1 MANVFQ
7 STPIRRIRR
16 NSFDLSHDV
25 KFTGTMGKLIPTLI
39 QEVLPGDSFKIN
51 SENLIR
57 FAPMVSPVMHSIK
70 CFTHYF
76 FVPNRI
82 VFDKWEDF
90 ISPDLSA
97 ETPPAF
103 PFMNLSTIGGV
114 TKGSVLDHF
123 GLPVGVAAN
132 FTNIEINAIPLA
144 AYHCIYNEYYR
155 DQNLIPEV
163 PYKLIPGNQPA
174 ATRSSLISMRTR
186 AWMHDYFTAA
196 LPFQQKGPAVG
207 IPFGIDYDDVEV
219 RIKSSS
225 NTGSA
230 QWTTTGNA
238 TSATVTVGATNEV
251 PQINDG
257 RMVAQTSTLS
267 GTSQSTISD
276 LRLAMRLQEWF
287 ELAARGGSR
296 YVEQL
301 KVFWNVNSS
310 DKRMNRPEFLGGTRV
325 PVVISEVLQTSSSDG
340 ATPQGTMAGHAISGS
355 YGNTIRYRAE
365 EHGFIIGIMS
375 VMPNTAYQQGI
386 HRMWS
391 RKSWEDYAWP
401 QFAHLS
407 EQPIL
412 NKEIYVANDGK
423 NEETFGFIPRY
434 SEYRYT
440 PSRVAG
446 EFRDTLAFWHLGRQ
460 FSNRPLLNKDFI
472 ECNPSNRIFAVT
484 TGDNLWCHTY
494 HKIRVKRA
502 LPQYGVP
509 TL

>member
-1 MANVFQ
+1 MSNVFQ
-7 STPIRRIRR
+7 STPVRRSVA
-16 NSFDLSHDV
+16 NFFDLSHDV

-76 FVPNRI
+76 FIPNRI
-82 VFDKWEDF
+82 VWNAWEDF
-90 ISPDLSA
+90 ISPDLSK
-97 ETPPAF
+97 ETPPAWPHRSASF
-103 PFMNLSTIGGV
+103 TFA
-114 TKGSVLDHF
+114 KGSLGDYLGLPTGTPVSNF
-123 GLPVGVAAN
+123 GLLA
-132 FTNIEINAIPLA
+132 FA
-144 AYHCIYNEYYR
+144 AYQCVYNEYYR

-163 PYKLIPGNQPA
+163 NYKLSSGVNSVNITELMTLR
-174 ATRSSLISMRTR
+174 TRS
-186 AWMHDYFTAA
+186 WMHDYFTSA
-196 LPFQQKGPAVG
+196 LPFQQKGPAVRM
-207 IPFGIDYDDVEV
+207 PMDFNDVHVYINNPDNNLATVSTNQGNAYARHVLTDAEPSPV
-219 RIKSSS
+219 LLSREMYA
-225 NTGSA
+225 NTSGM
-230 QWTTTGNA
+230 TGN
-238 TSATVTVGATNEV
+238 T
-251 PQINDG
+251 
-257 RMVAQTSTLS
+257 
-267 GTSQSTISD
+267 TITD

-301 KVFWNVNSS
+301 KVFWDVNSS

-340 ATPQGTMAGHAISGS
+340 ATPQGTMAGHAISGT
-355 YGNTIRYRAE
+355 YGNTIRYRSE

-375 VMPNTAYQQGI
+375 VMPNTAYQQGM
-386 HRMWS
+386 HRHWS
-391 RKSWEDYAWP
+391 RDSWEDYAWP

-412 NKEIYVANDGK
+412 NKELYYNEADNKNND
-423 NEETFGFIPRY
+423 TFGFIPRY
-434 SEYRYT
+434 SEYRYS

-446 EFRDTLAFWHLGRQ
+446 EFRDTLSFWHLGRQ
-460 FSNRPLLNKDFI
+460 FSNRPLLNKDFV

-494 HKIRVKRA
+494 HKIRVKRK
-502 LPQYGVP
+502 LPKYGVP

>member
-25 KFTGTMGKLIPTLI
+25 KFSGTMGKLIPTLI

-90 ISPDLSA
+90 ISPDLSK
-97 ETPPAF
+97 ETPPAW
-103 PFMNLSTIGGV
+103 PYIAPSSGNSATDKGTLWDYLGLPSPIPTGV
-114 TKGSVLDHF
+114 TNLAVSVLPF
-123 GLPVGVAAN
+123 
-132 FTNIEINAIPLA
+132 A
-144 AYHCIYNEYYR
+144 AYQKVYNEYYR
-155 DQNLIPEV
+155 DQNLISEIDV
-163 PYKLIPGNQPA
+163 TVTAGNNGA
-174 ATRSSLISMRTR
+174 KFDNFTGLRTR

-196 LPFQQKGPAVG
+196 LPFQQKGPAVN
-207 IPFGIDYDDVEV
+207 IPIDYGDAVFPI
-219 RIKSSS
+219 R
-225 NTGSA
+225 NAGSA
-230 QWTTTGNA
+230 GSIAFSGGGSTNVLAADSGSGPITTNTLYGNMKDA
-238 TSATVTVGATNEV
+238 QGVG
-251 PQINDG
+251 
-257 RMVAQTSTLS
+257 M
-267 GTSQSTISD
+267 QSTISD

-310 DKRMNRPEFLGGTRV
+310 DKRLNRPEFLGGTRV

-340 ATPQGTMAGHAISGS
+340 TTPQGTMAGHAISGS

-391 RKSWEDYAWP
+391 RDSWEDYAWP

-412 NKEIYVANDGK
+412 NKELYVANDGK
-423 NEETFGFIPRY
+423 NDDTFGFIPRY

-446 EFRDTLAFWHLGRQ
+446 DFRDTLSFWHLGRQ
-460 FSNRPLLNKDFI
+460 FTNRPLLNKDFI
-472 ECNPSNRIFAVT
+472 ECNPSKRIFAVT

>member
-82 VFDKWEDF
+82 IWDKWEDF
-90 ISPDLSA
+90 ISPDLSK
-97 ETPPAF
+97 ETPPAW
-103 PFMNLSTIGGV
+103 PNITIPPEGV
-114 TKGSVLDHF
+114 KKGSLLDYL
-123 GLPVGVAAN
+123 GLPTVAQTDFASMQLS
-132 FTNIEINAIPLA
+132 ALPLA
-144 AYHCIYNEYYR
+144 AFQAIYNEYYR

-163 PYKLIPGNQPA
+163 DYRLGSGNQVA
-174 ATRSSLISMRTR
+174 AKRAILIASRQR
-186 AWMHDYFTAA
+186 AWMHDYFTSA
-196 LPFQQKGPAVG
+196 LPFQQKGPAVN
-207 IPFGIDYDDVEV
+207 IPIDYGDAVFPI
-219 RIKSSS
+219 R
-225 NTGSA
+225 NAGSA
-230 QWTTTGNA
+230 GLIAFSGGGSTNVLAADSGAGPIANNTLYGNMKDA
-238 TSATVTVGATNEV
+238 QGA
-251 PQINDG
+251 G
-257 RMVAQTSTLS
+257 M
-267 GTSQSTISD
+267 QSTIAD

-310 DKRMNRPEFLGGTRV
+310 DKRLNRPEFLGGTRV

-355 YGNTIRYRAE
+355 YGNTVRYRSE

-386 HRMWS
+386 HRMWT
-391 RKSWEDYAWP
+391 RESWEDYAWP

-412 NKEIYVANDGK
+412 NKELYVANDGK
-423 NEETFGFIPRY
+423 NEDTFGFIPRY

-440 PSRVAG
+440 PSRVTG
-446 EFRDTLAFWHLGRQ
+446 DFRDTLAFWHLGRQ
-460 FSNRPLLNKDFI
+460 FTNRPLLNKDFI

>member
-25 KFTGTMGKLIPTLI
+25 KFSGTMGKLIPTLI

-82 VFDKWEDF
+82 VYDKWEDF
-90 ISPDLSA
+90 ISPDLSKD
-97 ETPPAF
+97 TPPSAPYF
-103 PFMNLSTIGGV
+103 KVADFTQIS
-114 TKGSVLDHF
+114 KGSLSDYL
-123 GLPVGVAAN
+123 GLPIGSTDVYQGINV
-132 FTNIEINAIPLA
+132 NAIPFA
-144 AYHCIYNEYYR
+144 AYQKIYNEYYR
-155 DQNLIPEV
+155 DQNLISEV
-163 PYKLIPGNQPA
+163 PDKLVSGANNYFN
-174 ATRSSLISMRTR
+174 TEYNLLRNR
-186 AWMHDYFTAA
+186 AWMHDYFTSA
-196 LPFQQKGPAVG
+196 LPFQQKGPAVN
-207 IPFGIDYDDVEV
+207 IPIDYGDAVFPI
-219 RIKSSS
+219 R
-225 NTGSA
+225 NAGSA
-230 QWTTTGNA
+230 GLINFSGGGSTNVLAADSGSGPIPNNTLYGNMKDA
-238 TSATVTVGATNEV
+238 EGA
-251 PQINDG
+251 G
-257 RMVAQTSTLS
+257 M
-267 GTSQSTISD
+267 QSTIAD

-310 DKRMNRPEFLGGTRV
+310 DKRLNRPEFLGGTRV

-340 ATPQGTMAGHAISGS
+340 TTPQGTMAGHAISGS

-391 RKSWEDYAWP
+391 RDSWEDYAWP

-412 NKEIYVANDGK
+412 NKELYVANDGK
-423 NEETFGFIPRY
+423 NDDTFGFIPRY

-446 EFRDTLAFWHLGRQ
+446 DFRDTLAFWHLGRQ
-460 FSNRPLLNKDFI
+460 FTNRPLLNKDFI